1 MYVYK
6 KGNKIVKEFP
16 KSEFFSQKE
25 LPYNIDP
32 SLYSLIAPRHNKT
45 HAPANLYFGNRPIP
59 LFNYNTLEEYSLTP
73 GAELSIPHYRQSE
86 RRINWLAPPTKEGLP
101 TTYVVTGVNHNQF
114 RKNSNTAA
122 AKFYGE
128 GKLNKLK
135 KTVHRATP
143 RYVMAPFTTINER
156 PRGRANINNRPPNNS
171 QPPPPPFY
179 YNLPRE
185 PLHPINIPYENILAA
200 INREKKQTKEKE
212 RREMQNL
219 QNYEKEKSQQYVNYQ
234 RAALY
239 EDWEKA
245 QKKAVEKMF
254 EGSHAA
260 FERQLRNRQNAA
272 VKRFKELKNKNLN
285 ATLAAVTKSM
295 EEIEEYYKEL
305 KKTFRSLKPWLIY
318 MIPNKVYFR
327 DVDKYME
334 EVRSTYQEIQQEYRL
349 LKQTRNEPPGT
360 LHTARVGKID
370 NFMNRPKTFSILV
383 NKLNKSNTTKGVKE
397 LINKWQS
404 AKNKKYNNKAEAEEA
419 KKRIANEAKRKTN
432 AVLKIQTAFKEFL
445 NRKKKADAAA
455 LKIQT
460 VFRGAMAREQL
471 KKLKNA
477 NAKAKANAAKK
488 AKVGPYNYLTKM
500 INNSVKRMAPQPYTA
515 ANMAKIKAAK
525 AKANANAKAKANA
538 NAKAKAKAK
547 ANANA
552 KAKAEEKAKAVLRG
566 AIARRKFK
574 QAKAKANEEARPKP
588 PLPGTLAALLASRKV
603 YNQPSKPSAP
613 RRNQGS
619 SAFRLPPPSLVEV
632 TARTRV

>member
-25 LPYNIDP
+25 LPYNINP
-32 SLYSLIAPRHNKT
+32 TVYSLIAPN
-45 HAPANLYFGNRPIP
+45 NRPIP
-59 LFNYNTLEEYSLTP
+59 LFNYNTLEIYEANPYIKSQVPYVQSLAHN
-73 GAELSIPHYRQSE
+73 GKGFNYEGQKNKMKRENSAAVKIYKKGNFNNL
-86 RRINWLAPPTKEGLP
+86 TKW
-101 TTYVVTGVNHNQF
+101 TY
-114 RKNSNTAA
+114 
-122 AKFYGE
+122 
-128 GKLNKLK
+128 
-135 KTVHRATP
+135 RATP
-143 RYVMAPFTTINER
+143 RYVMAPLSTINER

-185 PLHPINIPYENILAA
+185 PLRPINIPYENILTA

-245 QKKAVEKMF
+245 KKKAVEKMF

-260 FERQLRNRQNAA
+260 FERQLQNRQNAA
-272 VKRFKELKNKNLN
+272 VKRFKELKNENLN

-370 NFMNRPKTFSILV
+370 NFMNRPKTFSMLV

-477 NAKAKANAAKK
+477 KAKANANANAAKK

-538 NAKAKAKAK
+538 K

-552 KAKAEEKAKAVLRG
+552 KARAEEKAKAVLRG